1 MNTLLL
7 PDFWTACPKSHFS
20 GTDTDNNFA
29 VNSVSVM
36 NTVLVITEI
45 LLKSENKDNN
55 RNFSSNIYI
64 NASKYMTD
72 LANKS
77 TMITEK

>member
-1 MNTLLL
+1 
-7 PDFWTACPKSHFS
+7 
-20 GTDTDNNFA
+20 
-29 VNSVSVM
+29 M